1 MSTTALVIAGG
12 GRPDPLV
19 VKAIPSADFVVA
31 ADSGADHA
39 ARLGLSVDLVVG
51 DLDSI
56 DSTVLSN
63 LRLDGVDIEQHPE
76 DKDQTDLELAM
87 ARAAATH
94 PDRIV
99 VVGIG
104 GGRLDHALA
113 NVVVLAAEGYGDI
126 AVEGLVGSARL
137 TVVRGTRTLGGA
149 VGEMVSL
156 LAMLGPARGVTTSGL
171 AYPLD
176 DETLHPGSARGV
188 SNRFVTVQATV
199 TVDEGVLVAV
209 QPYGLK
215 ERR

>member
-19 VKAIPSADFVVA
+19 VKAIPLSNFVVA

-39 ARLGLSVDLVVG
+39 LQMGLGIDVVVG
-51 DLDSI
+51 DMDSI
-56 DSTVLSN
+56 DPSVLES
-63 LRLDGVDIEQHPE
+63 LRNDGVEIDLHPT
-76 DKDQTDLELAM
+76 DKDRTDLELAM
-87 ARAAATH
+87 ARAAMVV

-99 VVGIG
+99 VVGLG

-113 NVVVLAAEGYGDI
+113 NVMVLGADLYGD
-126 AVEGLVGSARL
+126 ATVEGLVGSARL
-137 TVVRGTRTLGGA
+137 TVIRGSRTLSGG

-156 LAMLGPARGVTTSGL
+156 LPLLGHAEGVSTEGL
-171 AYPLD
+171 AFALD
-176 DETLHPGSARGV
+176 NEPLHPGSARGV
-188 SNRFVTVQATV
+188 SNRFVAPEATV
-199 TVDEGVLVAV
+199 SVSHGALIAV